1 MFRIKAILKAT
12 ALTLTAIA
20 LFAGLSQTA
29 LAYSNLISNPS
40 VETLSAAAQPTDWQ
54 TSSWGSMT
62 TKYSYK
68 AAGQASSHSVR
79 VDVSN
84 YQSGDAKWYFK
95 PVQTTQLKRY
105 VFSDYYKSSTTTSL
119 VAAFTRADGSVIYQ
133 WLADLPGSGTWKKTT
148 QYIVTPAE
156 TTQTT
161 VYHLIMANGYVQTD
175 SFTLKQ
181 AEDVAVSAGVPNSSL
196 EVGDELTPNVL
207 PAGWQK
213 ASWGS
218 NTSALS
224 YVKTT
229 GYQSSRSAKVTVSN
243 YVSGDAKWF
252 FDPVQV
258 AAGTTYTFSDY
269 YRSNVATQAVAMFT
283 DNNGAVSYSY
293 LGSIPAS
300 TSWKRAGFNVAVPA
314 GIKQATILHT
324 IAANGYLQ
332 TDNYSFLP
340 AAQASIT
347 DGVPNNSLEQASD
360 LDATLPLGWRT
371 AGWGINTPKYTYQTT
386 GHTGS
391 RSVKVELSSYTDG
404 DAKWLYDDQLVS
416 AGANYR
422 FSAYY
427 QATTTGHAVVMFT
440 HTNGSVSYFGM
451 HNAEATPGWTL
462 YTDTF
467 IAPATAQTATVFF
480 YISALGSFTSDDYSL
495 APYRYTGFDKPRLS
509 LTFDDGWEENVSTV
523 LPKLNA
529 YGFKSTQ
536 YYATQH
542 ITETNDTSGLMA
554 FAAAEHEIGSHTIT
568 HPNLST
574 ISLASVI
581 YELTESQRVLE
592 TALGSSVA
600 NFASPYGGYNAQVV
614 SEIAKLYR
622 SHRTVDEGYNS
633 KDNFDIYRLKVQNV
647 LIGTPPAQVAEWVAR
662 AQQDKTWL
670 ILVYHKVG
678 ATNLGAYDSYSSDFD
693 QHLASIQAANI
704 PVQTVNQALN
714 EILPQL

>member
-1 MFRIKAILKAT
+1 MSRLHNILKGAALAAAT
-12 ALTLTAIA
+12 VAMFT
-20 LFAGLSQTA
+20 GLSKTA
-29 LAYSNLISNPS
+29 LAYNNLVSNSS
-40 VETLSAAAQPTDWQ
+40 VETVSATAQPTDWQ
-54 TSSWGSMT
+54 TSSWGSLA
-62 TKYSYK
+62 TKFSYK

-95 PVQTTQLKRY
+95 PVQTTPLRQY
-105 VFSDYYKSSTTTSL
+105 IYSDYYKSSAATSL
-119 VAAFTRADGSVIYQ
+119 VVAFTRADGSVIYQ
-133 WLADLPGSGTWKKTT
+133 WLADVPASSTWKKTT
-148 QYIVTPAE
+148 QFIVTPAD

-161 VYHLIMANGYVQTD
+161 VYHLIMGNGFVQTD
-175 SFTLKQ
+175 SFVFKQ
-181 AEDVAVSAGVPNSSL
+181 AEDVAVANGVANNSL
-196 EVGDELTPNVL
+196 EVASEADANL
-207 PAGWQK
+207 PARWQK
-213 ASWGS
+213 AKWGS
-218 NTSALS
+218 NTATFT
-224 YVKTT
+224 YAKAV
-229 GYQSSRSAKVTVSN
+229 GYQSTRSAKITMTN
-243 YVSGDAKWF
+243 YVDGDAKWY
-252 FDPVQV
+252 FDPAQV
-258 AAGTTYTFSDY
+258 TAGTNYVFSDY
-269 YRSNVATQAVAMFT
+269 YRSNVATQAVAMLT
-283 DNNGAVSYSY
+283 DTNGVTSYIY

-300 TSWKRAGFNVAVPA
+300 TSWKRASYSVVMPSGT
-314 GIKQATILHT
+314 KTATILHT
-324 IAANGYLQ
+324 ISANGYLQ

-340 AAQASIT
+340 AAQTTIT
-347 DGVPNNSLEQASD
+347 NGVPNSSLEQASD
-360 LDATLPLGWRT
+360 IDVSLPQAWRT
-371 AGWGINTPKYTYQTT
+371 AGWGTNTPKYTYQTT

-404 DAKWLYDDQLVS
+404 DAKWMYGEQPVTPGS
-416 AGANYR
+416 NNR
-422 FSAYY
+422 FSAFY

-451 HNAEATPGWTL
+451 HNAEATPNWTL

-467 IAPATAQTATVFF
+467 IAPATAQTATIFF
-480 YISALGSFTSDDYSL
+480 YISAVGSFTSDDYSL
-495 APYRYTGFDKPRLS
+495 APYTYTGFDKPRLS
-509 LTFDDGWEENVSTV
+509 LTFDDGWEENVTTV
-523 LPKLNA
+523 LPRLNA
-529 YGFKSTQ
+529 FGYKSTQ

-542 ITETNDTSGLMA
+542 ITETNDTSGLEA
-554 FAAAEHEIGSHTIT
+554 FAAAGHEIGSHTIT
-568 HPNLST
+568 HPNLGT

-592 TALGSSVA
+592 TALGSSVP
-600 NFASPYGGYNAQVV
+600 NFASPYGGYNTQVV

-647 LIGTPPAQVAEWVAR
+647 LIGTSPAQVAEWVAR

-678 ATNLGAYDSYSSDFD
+678 TTSLGAYDSYSSDFD